1 MSLINKAF
9 SLVGL
14 KALNSGAGFLIS
26 FFVVIVLGAN
36 ETTDA
41 LFVAMFFPI
50 EMIRMVA
57 GRLPL
62 VLVPVFTQS
71 YQNQDRDPA
80 SHFLGWWIPLLLI
93 LTLVLTGAAPVLTKL
108 MAPGLSA
115 AGQTTAAHLLRILAP
130 SLFFLGLF
138 GHAMSVFYYNKQFL
152 FPEIAQLAWRLTAL
166 LSLFLAGYLRGVYG
180 YAVCLTLAGSIQLLV
195 LYLRGRGNG
204 WPLMAVKRPDV
215 QWPYL
220 KLILAGSGLV
230 VVALGLNRTTVL
242 IERLFASLMRAGGI
256 SIFFLTER
264 LTRSIPILLAT
275 SIFTIYLPKLSL
287 IARQPEK
294 MGMIRREMFS
304 FFMIVGMPIS
314 ILLFWAAG
322 DLVAILA
329 AHGRF
334 TQAQVVPAVFS
345 IRYFCLGIPAIICS
359 TGLRNSF
366 IVERNIKEI
375 VLFGTISVSL
385 TLALDFALLDLGLKG
400 LALAS
405 SITAWMIFLLL
416 WIRLKIVFP
425 PGRYLFNIF
434 GALFLMILFLFGLPW
449 KTWEFLPVFRLGT
462 GGFGALIIYGICII
476 PISRQIKEHIS
487 N

>member
-50 EMIRMVA
+50 EMVRMIA

-71 YQNQDRDPA
+71 YQNQDRDPE
-80 SHFLGWWIPLLLI
+80 SHFLGWWLPLLLI
-93 LTLVLTGAAPVLTKL
+93 LTLVLVGAAPVLTKL
-108 MAPGLSA
+108 MAPGLSP
-115 AGQTTAAHLLRILAP
+115 AGQTTAAHLLSILAP
-130 SLFFLGLF
+130 SFFLFGLF
-138 GHAMSVFYYNKQFL
+138 GHAMSVFYYHKRFL
-152 FPEIAQLAWRLTAL
+152 FPEIAQFAWRLTAL
-166 LSLFLAGYLRGVYG
+166 LSLFSAGYLWGVYG
-180 YAVCLTLAGSIQLLV
+180 YAACLTLAGSIQFLV
-195 LYLRGRGNG
+195 LYLKGCGNG
-204 WPLMAVKRPDV
+204 WPVMSVKRPDI

-230 VVALGLNRTTVL
+230 VVALGLNRATVL
-242 IERLFASLMRAGGI
+242 IERLFASLMGAGSV

-264 LTRSIPILLAT
+264 LTRSVPILLAT
-275 SIFTIYLPKLSL
+275 SIFTTYLPKLSL
-287 IARQPEK
+287 IAKQPEK

-322 DLVAILA
+322 DLVDMLA
-329 AHGRF
+329 THGRF
-334 TQAQVVPAVFS
+334 TRDQVMPAVFS
-345 IRYFCLGIPAIICS
+345 IRYFCLGIPAIISS

-375 VLFGTISVSL
+375 LLFGIISVIL
-385 TLALDFALLDLGLKG
+385 TLALDFVLLDLGLKG

-416 WIRLKIVFP
+416 WIRLKLVFP
-425 PGRYLFNIF
+425 SGRDLFNIV
-434 GALFLMILFLFGLPW
+434 GSLFLMILFLFGLPW
-449 KTWEFLPVFRLGT
+449 RTWEILPGLRLGI
-462 GGFGALIIYGICII
+462 GGLGALIIYGICII